1 MRLLAK
7 LELRFLS
14 QDVNVLCETSGEWPL
29 KDDLFLGI
37 NGQPENGLSLY

>member
-7 LELRFLS
+7 LELRLLS
-14 QDVNVLCETSGEWPL
+14 QDVNVLCETNGEWSL

-37 NGQPENGLSLY
+37 NGQPENGFSVY

>member
-7 LELRFLS
+7 LELCFLS
-14 QDVNVLCETSGEWPL
+14 QDMNVFCETNGEWSL

-37 NGQPENGLSLY
+37 NGQPENGFSVY

>member
-14 QDVNVLCETSGEWPL
+14 QDVNVLCETNGEWPL
-29 KDDLFLGI
+29 KHDLFLGI